1 MQIKPSPD
9 VLASWISCYVP
20 TKDLFFL
27 TEEHY
32 EKCSNYLDVL
42 VMPSDEFFDH
52 STYSQINYVNSYE
65 YWNIKNAKYVVIAE
79 SDWIE
84 QLSKEERQVIL
95 AAQVQCERGL
105 VVPTSFI
112 QAIDD
117 IPADYIQNE
126 HVVLQRA
133 MWEKLK
139 WSTKEQ
145 LLTTMVLEWW
155 DNGEC
160 QEVSSCLPNFLRP
173 FANRYSVQQGAN
185 CLAAVLFAITEG
197 KQSWFINEW
206 VHQKTFLEKLAQ
218 CGYERVETNDLV
230 ECDVTVW
237 KDENDVIQ
245 HAAYYINENL
255 FFNKHGQTMFN
266 PWKLLS
272 KEQLDKEWGSYKQ
285 VTYRA
290 I

>member
-1 MQIKPSPD
+1 MQIKPTTD
-9 VLASWISCYVP
+9 VLASWISTYVP

-32 EKCSNYLDVL
+32 KKGANYLDVL

-52 STYSQINYVNSYE
+52 STYRQINYVNSYE

-79 SDWIE
+79 SHWIE
-84 QLSKEERQVIL
+84 QLSKEERQGIL

-105 VVPTSFI
+105 VVPASFI
-112 QAIDD
+112 QSIDD

-145 LLTTMVLEWW
+145 LLTTMVYEWW

-160 QEVSSCLPNFLRP
+160 QDIPGFLPSFLQP
-173 FANRYSVQQGAN
+173 FANQFSVHQGAN

-197 KQSWFINEW
+197 KQPWFINEW
-206 VHQKTFLEKLAQ
+206 VYQKTFLEKLSQ
-218 CGYERVETNDLV
+218 CGYEKVETNDLV
-230 ECDVTVW
+230 ARDVIVW
-237 KDENDVIQ
+237 QDENEVIQ
-245 HAAYYINENL
+245 HAAYCINEHL

-272 KEQLDKEWGSYKQ
+272 KEQLDKEWASYKQ